1 VSLHRARSTNGGATA
16 QVLRA
21 RADNLPEGI
30 EQLPRYEA
38 YGDALGHGVR
48 VLAWPSGQL
57 LTRAQW
63 TSIRTEL
70 AATSAA
76 VIERG
81 RNGKPLR
88 LTLAEAVCAQL
99 LEHEL
104 IAIASVRVDDPE
116 VPDAG

>member
-1 VSLHRARSTNGGATA
+1 MSLHRARSTNNGAIA

-38 YGDALGHGVR
+38 YAAALGHGVK
-48 VLAWPSGQL
+48 VLAWPAEQL

-63 TSIRTEL
+63 AEL
-70 AATSAA
+70 RAELGRVHEEA
-76 VIERG
+76 VARG

-88 LTLAEAVCAQL
+88 LMLAEAVCARL

-104 IAIASVRVDDPE
+104 IAIASVRV
-116 VPDAG
+116 AGEGDGDG